1 VIAIEA
7 NAFVAKR
14 AAKTLQRLDDGTAV
28 ALRVELHSLPTL
40 EAVSGHQAVKGL
52 PSGYRSLTLPSG
64 YLALYRRLTPVEIKD
79 VTGDYSDQD
88 AYLVADLVRL
98 IPAPEPEEEAT
109 PI

>member
-1 VIAIEA
+1 MIAIEA

-64 YLALYRRLTPVEIKD
+64 LKNSSLASTVACAPFVSRFRRTRGVL
-79 VTGDYSDQD
+79 
-88 AYLVADLVRL
+88 
-98 IPAPEPEEEAT
+98 
-109 PI
+109 PIVWSIDSA